1 MSLLGR
7 QEKRTLERAA
17 TSAGEPTTMTPGS
30 PLAAAAAAPLAS
42 CTTSAMPLWAR
53 FDSIG
58 SPMVPSPMN
67 PTVSLMTFPFG
78 RARRRA
84 RDKDLS

>member
-7 QEKRTLERAA
+7 QVKRTSARAA
-17 TSAGEPTTMTPGS
+17 TSAGERSTVTPGS
-30 PLAAAAAAPLAS
+30 ALATSSAAALAS
-42 CTTSAMPLWAR
+42 WTTSAVPLCAR

-67 PTVSLMTFPFG
+67 PTVSLMTFPFWSG
-78 RARRRA
+78 PSSGAR
-84 RDKDLS
+84 